1 MLQMEKKISV
11 GELEFSVMRVFKK
24 LKNKASFEP

>member
-1 MLQMEKKISV
+1 MLQLEKKKTV
-11 GELEFSVMRVFKK
+11 RELEFSVMRVFKK